1 MGVAVLLMSYGSLAA
16 ARTTI
21 DPSEHSSK
29 FVTSGLY
36 AYSRNPIYLGWFLL
50 IAGIGFRNASVL
62 VLVIAVT
69 MVLLLNWAVVVEE
82 EAYLEKRFGEEYLR
96 YRKNVRRW
104 L

>member
-1 MGVAVLLMSYGSLAA
+1 
-16 ARTTI
+16 
-21 DPSEHSSK
+21 
-29 FVTSGLY
+29 
-36 AYSRNPIYLGWFLL
+36 
-50 IAGIGFRNASVL
+50 VL

-96 YRKNVRRW
+96 YKKHVRRW

>member
-1 MGVAVLLMSYGSLAA
+1 VLLMSYGSMAA

-29 FVTSGLY
+29 VVTSGLY
-36 AYSRNPIYLGWFLL
+36 AYSRNPIYVGWFLL
-50 IAGIGFRNASVL
+50 IAGIGFRNANLL

-69 MVLLLNWAVVVEE
+69 MVLLLYRAVILEE
-82 EAYLEKRFGEEYLR
+82 EAYLEKKFGEEYLR
-96 YRKNVRRW
+96 YKKSVRRW